1 MATHSRTT
9 FQKRQKELARLEKR
23 RDKAARKAQRKL
35 APPEPDIMELD
46 PETGLPIVRAEA
58 SEEGESTDT
67 GEQGSSSTNQ

>member
-46 PETGLPIVRAEA
+46 PETGLPIERPEA
-58 SEEGESTDT
+58 PEEGESPDA
-67 GEQGSSSTNQ
+67 GAQGQSSTNQ